1 MAFTIPVKIECGEKT
16 CASSPGVFCKYF
28 GYKGLGTRL
37 HCLFFNTRLYTEHG
51 WVQRAASCLEIEKQ
65 IAKESALKGSN

>member
-1 MAFTIPVKIECGEKT
+1 MTFTIPVQIECGEKT

-28 GYKGLGTRL
+28 GYKGLGTKP
-37 HCLFFNTRLYTEHG
+37 HCLFFNTHLYEEQG
-51 WVQRAASCLEIEKQ
+51 WIQRAKPCLEIEER